1 MTGIAVDEYCHK
13 NTERQRFM
21 QLRRHNK
28 KGWKRAVLMLAV
40 VILAAA
46 CFDSACPFVSQ
57 ADEVS
62 DLKQSIAKKQKE
74 IEDTQ
79 SQRKQLEGGLTDV
92 KQIISSL
99 EASKS
104 NLASYVRQLDTELTA
119 AQTRITELNDMISE
133 KESEIV
139 QTKAELE
146 EALEREASQYDSM
159 KLRIKNMY
167 ERGTDFYL
175 EAIFSAASF
184 GDMLN
189 RADYV
194 EKITESDRK
203 ILDNFRTTREYVEVC
218 KAQLEEEQGLL
229 EEARVQVEQ
238 EQASLETLISEKQT
252 EIAAFQA
259 DINDQ
264 EAVLR
269 EYEAEIAARNAEIKA
284 LEDAVKAEQAALEA
298 ASNPK
303 RKYDGGMFAWPAPSY
318 TRISD
323 DYGEREIHPVLKV
336 KKFHYGVD
344 MAAPGGSPIL
354 AAYNGTVVAAAYN
367 SSMGNYIMIDHGD
380 NLFTIYMHAS
390 ALYVSKGAEVVKG
403 QKIAAVG
410 TTGRSTGNHLHFAVR
425 LNGNYVNPWGY
436 LK

>member
-1 MTGIAVDEYCHK
+1 
-13 NTERQRFM
+13 M
-21 QLRRHNK
+21 QLRVYDRTIR
-28 KGWKRAVLMLAV
+28 KRAALLLAV
-40 VILAAA
+40 AVVAAA
-46 CFDSACPFVSQ
+46 CFAGACPFVSQ

-62 DLKQSIAKKQKE
+62 DLKQSIAQKQKE
-74 IEDTQ
+74 IEETQ

-99 EASKS
+99 ETSKS
-104 NLASYVRQLDTELTA
+104 NLAAYVKQLDTELTA
-119 AQTRITELNDMISE
+119 AQTRITELTDMISE

-146 EALEREASQYDSM
+146 EALEREASQYDAM
-159 KLRIKNMY
+159 KLRIQNMY
-167 ERGTDFYL
+167 ERGTDFYF

-218 KAQLEEEQGLL
+218 KAQLEEEQELL
-229 EEARVQVEQ
+229 EEAKVKVEQ
-238 EQASLETLISEKQT
+238 EQESLETLISEKQT
-252 EIAAFQA
+252 EINAFQA
-259 DINDQ
+259 DINDK

-284 LEDAVKAEQAALEA
+284 LEDAVKAEQVALEA

-323 DYGEREIHPVLKV
+323 DYGDRMHPTLGIKR
-336 KKFHYGVD
+336 FHNGVD

-367 SSMGNYIMIDHGD
+367 ASMGNYIMIDHGD

-410 TTGRSTGNHLHFAVR
+410 TTGRSTGNHLHFSVR

>member
-1 MTGIAVDEYCHK
+1 
-13 NTERQRFM
+13 M
-21 QLRRHNK
+21 QLRHYNK

-40 VILAAA
+40 AIIAAA

-74 IEDTQ
+74 IEETQ

-99 EASKS
+99 EESKS
-104 NLASYVRQLDTELTA
+104 NLASYVSKLDKELTA
-119 AQTRITELNDMISE
+119 AQTRITELNDMITE
-133 KESEIV
+133 KESEII
-139 QTKAELE
+139 QTKAELD
-146 EALEREASQYDSM
+146 EALEREASQYDAM

-167 ERGTDFYL
+167 ERGTDFYF

-218 KAQLEEEQGLL
+218 KAQLEEEQELL
-229 EEARVQVEQ
+229 QEAKEKVEQ
-238 EQASLETLISEKQT
+238 EQESLETLISEKQT
-252 EIAAFQA
+252 EINAYEA
-259 DINDQ
+259 DINDK
-264 EAVLR
+264 EALLK

-303 RKYDGGMFAWPAPSY
+303 RRYDGGMFAWPAPSY

-323 DYGEREIHPVLKV
+323 DYGNRMHPILGINR
-336 KKFHYGVD
+336 FHNGVD

-354 AAYNGTVVAAAYN
+354 AAYNGTVVAAAYS

-410 TTGRSTGNHLHFAVR
+410 TTGRSTGNHLHFSVR
-425 LNGNYVNPWGY
+425 LNGNYVSPWGY

>member
-1 MTGIAVDEYCHK
+1 
-13 NTERQRFM
+13 M
-21 QLRRHNK
+21 QLGVYKRRV
-28 KGWKRAVLMLAV
+28 WKRAALLLAV
-40 VILAAA
+40 TLVVTA
-46 CFDSACPFVSQ
+46 CFAGACPFVSQ

-99 EASKS
+99 ETSKS
-104 NLASYVRQLDTELTA
+104 NLASYVSKLDKELTA
-119 AQTRITELNDMISE
+119 AQTRISELNDMISE
-133 KESEIV
+133 KESDII

-146 EALEREASQYDSM
+146 AALEREASQYDAM

-167 ERGTDFYL
+167 ERGTDFYF

-194 EKITESDRK
+194 EKITESDRR

-218 KAQLEEEQGLL
+218 KAQLEEEQELL
-229 EEARVQVEQ
+229 KEAKEKVEQ
-238 EQASLETLISEKQT
+238 EQESLETLISEKQT
-252 EIAAFQA
+252 EINAYEA
-259 DINDQ
+259 DINDK
-264 EAVLR
+264 EALLR

-323 DYGEREIHPVLKV
+323 DYGSRQHPILGVTQ
-336 KKFHYGVD
+336 FHNGVD

-367 SSMGNYIMIDHGD
+367 ASMGNYVMIDHGD

-390 ALYVSKGAEVVKG
+390 ALYVSKGQEVVKG

-410 TTGRSTGNHLHFAVR
+410 TTGRSTGNHLHFSVR
-425 LNGNYVNPWGY
+425 LNGNYVSPWGY

>member
-1 MTGIAVDEYCHK
+1 
-13 NTERQRFM
+13 M
-21 QLRRHNK
+21 QLGVYKRRV
-28 KGWKRAVLMLAV
+28 WKRAALLLAV
-40 VILAAA
+40 TLVVTA
-46 CFDSACPFVSQ
+46 CFAGACPFVSQ

-99 EASKS
+99 ETSKS
-104 NLASYVRQLDTELTA
+104 NLASYVSKLDKELTA
-119 AQTRITELNDMISE
+119 AQTRISELNDMISE
-133 KESEIV
+133 KESDII

-146 EALEREASQYDSM
+146 EALEREASQYDAM

-167 ERGTDFYL
+167 ERGTDFYF

-194 EKITESDRK
+194 EKITESDRR

-218 KAQLEEEQGLL
+218 KAQLEEEQELL
-229 EEARVQVEQ
+229 KEAKEKVEQ
-238 EQASLETLISEKQT
+238 EQESLETLISEKQT
-252 EIAAFQA
+252 EINAYEA
-259 DINDQ
+259 DINNK
-264 EAVLR
+264 EALLR

-323 DYGEREIHPVLKV
+323 DYGNRQHPILGVT
-336 KKFHYGVD
+336 KFHNGVD

-367 SSMGNYIMIDHGD
+367 ASMGNYVMIDHGD

-390 ALYVSKGAEVVKG
+390 ALYVSKGQEVVKG

-410 TTGRSTGNHLHFAVR
+410 TTGRSTGNHLHFSVR
-425 LNGNYVNPWGY
+425 LNGNYVSPWGY

>member
-1 MTGIAVDEYCHK
+1 
-13 NTERQRFM
+13 M
-21 QLRRHNK
+21 QLRHYNK

-40 VILAAA
+40 AIIAAA

-74 IEDTQ
+74 IEETQ

-99 EASKS
+99 EESKS
-104 NLASYVRQLDTELTA
+104 NLASYVSKLDKELTA
-119 AQTRITELNDMISE
+119 AQTRITELNDMITE
-133 KESEIV
+133 KESEII
-139 QTKAELE
+139 QTKAELD
-146 EALEREASQYDSM
+146 EALEREASQYDAM

-167 ERGTDFYL
+167 ERGTDFYF

-218 KAQLEEEQGLL
+218 KAQLEEEQELL
-229 EEARVQVEQ
+229 QEAKEKVEQ
-238 EQASLETLISEKQT
+238 EQESLETLISEKQT
-252 EIAAFQA
+252 EINAYEA
-259 DINDQ
+259 DINDK
-264 EAVLR
+264 EALLK

-303 RKYDGGMFAWPAPSY
+303 HRYDGGMFAWPAPSY

-323 DYGEREIHPVLKV
+323 DYGNRMHPILGINR
-336 KKFHYGVD
+336 FHNGVD

-354 AAYNGTVVAAAYN
+354 AAYNGTVVAAAYS

-410 TTGRSTGNHLHFAVR
+410 TTGRSTGNHLHFSVR
-425 LNGNYVNPWGY
+425 LNGNYVSPWGY

>member
-1 MTGIAVDEYCHK
+1 
-13 NTERQRFM
+13 M
-21 QLRRHNK
+21 QLRVYDRTIR
-28 KGWKRAVLMLAV
+28 KRAALLLAV
-40 VILAAA
+40 AVVAAA
-46 CFDSACPFVSQ
+46 CFAGACPFVSQ

-62 DLKQSIAKKQKE
+62 DLKQSIAQKQKE
-74 IEDTQ
+74 IEETQ

-99 EASKS
+99 ETSKS
-104 NLASYVRQLDTELTA
+104 NLAAYVKQLDTELTA
-119 AQTRITELNDMISE
+119 AQTRITELTDMISE

-146 EALEREASQYDSM
+146 EALEREASQYDAM
-159 KLRIKNMY
+159 KLRIQNMY
-167 ERGTDFYL
+167 ERGTDFYF

-218 KAQLEEEQGLL
+218 KAQLEEEQELL
-229 EEARVQVEQ
+229 EKAIVKVEQ
-238 EQASLETLISEKQT
+238 EQESLETLISEKQT
-252 EIAAFQA
+252 EINAFQA
-259 DINDQ
+259 DINDK

-323 DYGEREIHPVLKV
+323 DYGDRMHPTLGINR
-336 KKFHYGVD
+336 FHNGVD

-367 SSMGNYIMIDHGD
+367 ASMGNYIMIDHGD

-410 TTGRSTGNHLHFAVR
+410 TTGRSTGNHLHFSVR

>member
-1 MTGIAVDEYCHK
+1 
-13 NTERQRFM
+13 M
-21 QLRRHNK
+21 QLRVYDRTIR
-28 KGWKRAVLMLAV
+28 KRAALLLAV
-40 VILAAA
+40 AVVAAA
-46 CFDSACPFVSQ
+46 CFAGACPFVSQ

-62 DLKQSIAKKQKE
+62 DLKQSIAQKQKE
-74 IEDTQ
+74 IEETQ

-99 EASKS
+99 ETSKS
-104 NLASYVRQLDTELTA
+104 NLAAYVKQLDTELTA
-119 AQTRITELNDMISE
+119 AQTRITELTDMISE

-146 EALEREASQYDSM
+146 EALEREASQYDAM
-159 KLRIKNMY
+159 KLRIQNMY
-167 ERGTDFYL
+167 ERGTDFYF

-218 KAQLEEEQGLL
+218 KAQLEEEQELL
-229 EEARVQVEQ
+229 EKAKVKVEQ
-238 EQASLETLISEKQT
+238 EQESLETLISEKQT
-252 EIAAFQA
+252 EIDAFQA
-259 DINDQ
+259 DINDK

-323 DYGEREIHPVLKV
+323 DYGDRMHPTLGINR
-336 KKFHYGVD
+336 FHNGVD

-367 SSMGNYIMIDHGD
+367 ASMGNYIMIDHGD

-410 TTGRSTGNHLHFAVR
+410 TTGRSTGNHLHFSVR

>member
-1 MTGIAVDEYCHK
+1 
-13 NTERQRFM
+13 M
-21 QLRRHNK
+21 QLRVYDRTIR
-28 KGWKRAVLMLAV
+28 KRAALLLAV
-40 VILAAA
+40 AVVAAA
-46 CFDSACPFVSQ
+46 CFAGACPFVSQ

-62 DLKQSIAKKQKE
+62 DLKQSIAQKQKE
-74 IEDTQ
+74 IEETQ

-99 EASKS
+99 ETSKS
-104 NLASYVRQLDTELTA
+104 NLAAYVKQLDTELTA
-119 AQTRITELNDMISE
+119 AQTRITELTDMISE

-146 EALEREASQYDSM
+146 EALEREASQYDAM
-159 KLRIKNMY
+159 KLRIQNMY
-167 ERGTDFYL
+167 ERGTDFYF

-218 KAQLEEEQGLL
+218 KAQLEEEQELL
-229 EEARVQVEQ
+229 EKAKVKVEQ
-238 EQASLETLISEKQT
+238 EQESLETLISEKQT
-252 EIAAFQA
+252 EINAFQA
-259 DINDQ
+259 DINDK

-323 DYGEREIHPVLKV
+323 DYGDRMRPTLGINR
-336 KKFHYGVD
+336 FHNGVD

-367 SSMGNYIMIDHGD
+367 ASMGNYIMIDHGD

-410 TTGRSTGNHLHFAVR
+410 TTGRSTGNHLHFSVR

>member
-1 MTGIAVDEYCHK
+1 
-13 NTERQRFM
+13 M
-21 QLRRHNK
+21 QLRLYNK
-28 KGWKRAVLMLAV
+28 KSFKRAVLLLAV
-40 VILAAA
+40 TVVVTA
-46 CFDSACPFVSQ
+46 CFAGACPFVSQ
-57 ADEVS
+57 ADEIS
-62 DLKQSIAKKQKE
+62 ELKQSIAQKQKE
-74 IEDTQ
+74 IEETQ
-79 SQRKQLEGGLTDV
+79 SQRKQLEGGMTDV

-99 EASKS
+99 ETSKS
-104 NLASYVRQLDTELTA
+104 NLASYVKQLDTELTA
-119 AQTRITELNDMISE
+119 AQTRITELSDMITE
-133 KESEIV
+133 KENEII
-139 QTKAELE
+139 QTKAELD
-146 EALEREASQYDSM
+146 EAVAREASQYEAM
-159 KLRIKNMY
+159 KLRIQNMY

-175 EAIFSAASF
+175 EAIFCATSF

-189 RADYV
+189 RADYI

-218 KAQLEEEQGLL
+218 KAQLEEEQELL
-229 EEARVQVEQ
+229 EEAKQQVEQ
-238 EQASLETLISEKQT
+238 EQESLETLISEKQT
-252 EIAAFQA
+252 EINAYEN
-259 DINDQ
+259 DISNK
-264 EAVLR
+264 EALLR

-323 DYGEREIHPVLKV
+323 DYGNRLHPILGVTQ
-336 KKFHYGVD
+336 FHNGID

-354 AAYNGTVVAAAYN
+354 AAYNGTVVAAAYS

-410 TTGRSTGNHLHFAVR
+410 TTGRSTGNHLHFSVR
-425 LNGNYVNPWGY
+425 LNGNYVSPWGY

>member
-1 MTGIAVDEYCHK
+1 
-13 NTERQRFM
+13 M
-21 QLRRHNK
+21 QLRLYNK
-28 KGWKRAVLMLAV
+28 KSFKRAVLLLAV
-40 VILAAA
+40 TVVVTA
-46 CFDSACPFVSQ
+46 CFAGACPFVSQ
-57 ADEVS
+57 ADEIS
-62 DLKQSIAKKQKE
+62 ELKQSIAQKQKE
-74 IEDTQ
+74 IEETQ
-79 SQRKQLEGGLTDV
+79 SQRKQLEGGMTDV

-99 EASKS
+99 ETSKS
-104 NLASYVRQLDTELTA
+104 NLASYVKQLDTELTA
-119 AQTRITELNDMISE
+119 AQTRITELSDMITE
-133 KESEIV
+133 KENEII
-139 QTKAELE
+139 QTKAELD
-146 EALEREASQYDSM
+146 EAIAREAAQYDAM
-159 KLRIKNMY
+159 KLRIQNMY

-189 RADYV
+189 RADYI

-218 KAQLEEEQGLL
+218 KAQLEEEQELL
-229 EEARVQVEQ
+229 EEAKQQVEQ
-238 EQASLETLISEKQT
+238 EQESLETLISEKQT
-252 EIAAFQA
+252 EISAYEN
-259 DINDQ
+259 DINNK
-264 EAVLR
+264 EALLR

-323 DYGEREIHPVLKV
+323 DYGNRIHPILGVTQ
-336 KKFHYGVD
+336 FHNGVD

-354 AAYNGTVVAAAYN
+354 AAYNGTVVAAAYS

-410 TTGRSTGNHLHFAVR
+410 TTGRSTGNHLHFSVR

>member
-1 MTGIAVDEYCHK
+1 
-13 NTERQRFM
+13 M
-21 QLRRHNK
+21 QLRVYDRTIR
-28 KGWKRAVLMLAV
+28 KRAALLLAV
-40 VILAAA
+40 AVVAAA
-46 CFDSACPFVSQ
+46 CFAGACPFVSQ

-62 DLKQSIAKKQKE
+62 DLKQSIAQKQKE
-74 IEDTQ
+74 IEETQ

-99 EASKS
+99 ETSKS
-104 NLASYVRQLDTELTA
+104 NLAAYVKQLDTELTA
-119 AQTRITELNDMISE
+119 AQTRITELTDMISE

-146 EALEREASQYDSM
+146 EALEREASQYDAM
-159 KLRIKNMY
+159 KLRIQNMY
-167 ERGTDFYL
+167 ERGTDFYF

-189 RADYV
+189 HADYV

-218 KAQLEEEQGLL
+218 KAQLEEEQELL
-229 EEARVQVEQ
+229 EKAKVKVEQ
-238 EQASLETLISEKQT
+238 EQESLETLISEKQT
-252 EIAAFQA
+252 EINAFQA
-259 DINDQ
+259 DINDK

-323 DYGEREIHPVLKV
+323 DYGDRMHPTLGINR
-336 KKFHYGVD
+336 FHNGVD

-367 SSMGNYIMIDHGD
+367 ASMGNYIMIDHGD

-410 TTGRSTGNHLHFAVR
+410 TTGRSTGNHLHFSVR

>member
-1 MTGIAVDEYCHK
+1 
-13 NTERQRFM
+13 M
-21 QLRRHNK
+21 QLRVYDRTIR
-28 KGWKRAVLMLAV
+28 KRAALLLAV
-40 VILAAA
+40 AVVAAA
-46 CFDSACPFVSQ
+46 CFAGACPFVSQ

-62 DLKQSIAKKQKE
+62 DLKQSIAQKQKE
-74 IEDTQ
+74 IEETQ

-99 EASKS
+99 ETSKS
-104 NLASYVRQLDTELTA
+104 NLAAYVKQLDTELTA
-119 AQTRITELNDMISE
+119 AQTRITELTDMISE

-146 EALEREASQYDSM
+146 EALEREASQYDAM
-159 KLRIKNMY
+159 KLRIQNMY
-167 ERGTDFYL
+167 ERGTDFYF

-218 KAQLEEEQGLL
+218 KAQLEEEQELL
-229 EEARVQVEQ
+229 EEAKVKVEQ
-238 EQASLETLISEKQT
+238 EQESLETLISEKQT
-252 EIAAFQA
+252 EINACQA
-259 DINDQ
+259 DINDK

-323 DYGEREIHPVLKV
+323 DYGDRMHPTLGIKR
-336 KKFHYGVD
+336 FHNGVD

-367 SSMGNYIMIDHGD
+367 ASMGNYIMIDHGD

-410 TTGRSTGNHLHFAVR
+410 TTGRSTGNHLHFSVR

>member
-1 MTGIAVDEYCHK
+1 
-13 NTERQRFM
+13 M
-21 QLRRHNK
+21 QLRVYDRTIR
-28 KGWKRAVLMLAV
+28 KRAALLLAV
-40 VILAAA
+40 AVVAAA
-46 CFDSACPFVSQ
+46 CFAGACPFVSQ

-62 DLKQSIAKKQKE
+62 DLKQSIAQKQKE
-74 IEDTQ
+74 IEETQ

-99 EASKS
+99 ETSKS
-104 NLASYVRQLDTELTA
+104 NLAAYVKQLDTELTA
-119 AQTRITELNDMISE
+119 AQTRITELTDMISE

-146 EALEREASQYDSM
+146 EALEREASQYDAM
-159 KLRIKNMY
+159 KLRIQNMY
-167 ERGTDFYL
+167 ERGTDFYF

-218 KAQLEEEQGLL
+218 KAQLEEEQELL
-229 EEARVQVEQ
+229 EEAKVKVEQ
-238 EQASLETLISEKQT
+238 EQESLETLISEKQT
-252 EIAAFQA
+252 EINAFQA
-259 DINDQ
+259 DINDK

-323 DYGEREIHPVLKV
+323 DYGDRMHPTLGINR
-336 KKFHYGVD
+336 FHNGVD

-367 SSMGNYIMIDHGD
+367 ASMGNYIMIDHGD

-410 TTGRSTGNHLHFAVR
+410 TTGRSTGNHLHFSVR

>member
-1 MTGIAVDEYCHK
+1 M
-13 NTERQRFM
+13 R
-21 QLRRHNK
+21 LRLYNK
-28 KGWKRAVLMLAV
+28 KRFKRAVFLLAV
-40 VILAAA
+40 TLVVTA
-46 CFDSACPFVSQ
+46 CFAGACPFVSQ
-57 ADEVS
+57 ADEIAE
-62 DLKQSIAKKQKE
+62 LKQSIAQKQKE
-74 IEDTQ
+74 IEETQ
-79 SQRKQLEGGLTDV
+79 SQRKQLEGGMTDV

-99 EASKS
+99 ETSKS
-104 NLASYVRQLDTELTA
+104 NLASYVKQLDTELTA
-119 AQTRITELNDMISE
+119 AQTRITELSDMITE
-133 KESEIV
+133 KENEII
-139 QTKAELE
+139 QTKAELD
-146 EALEREASQYDSM
+146 EALAREASQYDAM
-159 KLRIKNMY
+159 KLRIQNMY

-189 RADYV
+189 RADYI

-218 KAQLEEEQGLL
+218 KAQLEEEQELL
-229 EEARVQVEQ
+229 EEAKVQVEQ
-238 EQASLETLISEKQT
+238 EQESLETLISEKQT
-252 EIAAFQA
+252 EINAYQA
-259 DINDQ
+259 DINDK
-264 EAVLR
+264 EALLR

-323 DYGEREIHPVLKV
+323 DYGDRIHPTLGV
-336 KKFHYGVD
+336 KRFHNGVD

-354 AAYNGTVVAAAYN
+354 AAYNGTVVAAAYS

-410 TTGRSTGNHLHFAVR
+410 TTGRSTGNHLHFSVR